1 MFENDA
7 LSRRRTWKAVQ
18 DTARLCKEGEVIFSE
33 FAGSVV
39 QLVRTSACH
48 GRRSRVRVRRS
59 RHFRIANLSCQRC
72 SLEILCSCRPQRQV
86 AIADSSLKPSR
97 VVVTDRTSRSGSL
110 PYWEPSRVVSQIEM
124 PSATTSVG
132 SASTRHKPGV
142 FPPAIVSIR
151 RFGYKHLLRSVG
163 RASSIHTGARSAL
176 TCCFPKGSVPSF
188 LLETKMAVH
197 R

>member
-1 MFENDA
+1 MSPGLQFLLDDGLLFHNQIRE
-7 LSRRRTWKAVQ
+7 
-18 DTARLCKEGEVIFSE
+18 E
-33 FAGSVV
+33 
-39 QLVRTSACH
+39 
-48 GRRSRVRVRRS
+48 
-59 RHFRIANLSCQRC
+59 
-72 SLEILCSCRPQRQV
+72 
-86 AIADSSLKPSR
+86 
-97 VVVTDRTSRSGSL
+97 L
-110 PYWEPSRVVSQIEM
+110 PTIREPSRVVSQIET
-124 PSATTSVG
+124 PSATTSAG

-163 RASSIHTGARSAL
+163 TASSIHTGARSAL